1 MAVRNRLKEIRMQ
14 EYMENGKEF
23 CNRIGIPQSTYSPLE
38 SNKKQGTADTMFKI
52 ARALNKKIEEIWY
65 WED

>member
-1 MAVRNRLKEIRMQ
+1 MVKNRLKEIRMR

-23 CNRIGIPQSTYSPLE
+23 CNRLGIAQSTYSPIEL
-38 SNKKQGTADTMFKI
+38 NRQQGTAETMFKI
-52 ARALNKKIEEIWY
+52 ARALDRKVEDIWY